1 MTYAYVF
8 KETLNFRFNV
18 VVIAL
23 YLCDGVKSRARC
35 LLTCRSV
42 VNIVQLFNL
51 PLLGEVLVV
60 KKCLSQGTVS
70 ILL

>member
-1 MTYAYVF
+1 MRYVF
-8 KETLNFRFNV
+8 KETLKFGFHS

-23 YLCDGVKSRARC
+23 YLCDGGKSRPTS

-42 VNIVQLFNL
+42 VNIVQLLNL
-51 PLLGEVLVV
+51 LLQGEVLVGR
-60 KKCLSQGTVS
+60 KCLSQANVS